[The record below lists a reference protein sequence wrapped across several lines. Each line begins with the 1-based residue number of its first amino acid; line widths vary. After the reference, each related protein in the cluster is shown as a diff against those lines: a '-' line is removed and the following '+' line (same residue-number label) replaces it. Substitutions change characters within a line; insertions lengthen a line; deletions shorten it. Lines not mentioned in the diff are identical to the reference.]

1 MCAHE
6 RSPLESVPIHQLE
19 NMQTPCKWQLVELA
33 FDYFNFSIQFSRVY
47 VPFFFTGVC
56 VCVLLA
62 TFLII
67 QYSPKKKVKEKWT
80 KHRRPTAKESE
91 TKCCYGENLIRIRS
105 EISHIF
111 VVIESIEAQSD
122 KTYIES
128 FATHTFVP
136 GTEAVIQFQLI
147 TMADRN
153 AISCSYSRH
162 IFSLKWFHLWAFGGY
177 WVRASNLV

>member
-1 MCAHE
+1 MNCKYNLDWIYVARVCVRTSARLSNLYQSTNWKICKRHVNGSLWSWLSIISTFPSNFLVCMC
-6 RSPLESVPIHQLE
+6 L
-19 NMQTPCKWQLVELA
+19 
-33 FDYFNFSIQFSRVY
+33 FSSR
-47 VPFFFTGVC
+47 

-62 TFLII
+62 TFLVI

-128 FATHTFVP
+128 FATHTHSCPALKQSFSFNWLQWLIEMRFP
-136 GTEAVIQFQLI
+136 ARILGT
-147 TMADRN
+147 
-153 AISCSYSRH
+153 YSH
-162 IFSLKWFHLWAFGGY
+162 
-177 WVRASNLV
+177 

>member
-1 MCAHE
+1 MRTSARLSNLYQSTNWKICKRHVNGSLWSWLSIISTFPSNFLVCMC
-6 RSPLESVPIHQLE
+6 L
-19 NMQTPCKWQLVELA
+19 
-33 FDYFNFSIQFSRVY
+33 FSSR
-47 VPFFFTGVC
+47 

-62 TFLII
+62 TFLVI